1 MTLNVKRSRRVR
13 QIAVGL
19 GLALAV
25 STVGVSGSS
34 AAKVQAG
41 SKSGGDITVGV
52 FNQLLTTCFSPNASN
67 SALGIMKTVY
77 EGFFEKKLNGEIV
90 PYLAEAV
97 TPSADFKTWTIK
109 LRSGIKFHDG
119 SDLNAAAGVANV
131 QASAG
136 AYYLG
141 LVTTGRGN
149 PAHTLGSGI
158 PFSANFKSA
167 TALDTMTFKID
178 LWNGQVDWPA
188 TMYASGR
195 NFVRSL
201 SDLANA
207 TQCATKGVGTGPFK
221 FSSVSPTETK
231 VVKNT
236 SYWRKDSAGEQL
248 PYLNSITFKYVN
260 QATQRVNGLKSGTLD
275 AAQFTSAGEIKQILN
290 VKENKNLQLIESR
303 YDYYAMSMFN
313 HAIEPFNKLNARL
326 AVAYAYDS
334 AAYFK
339 QRNCFKGKCLGEIP
353 SSVVGKTNVGYNKA
367 GFITFDLAKA
377 KQYVAAYKAE
387 TGKDL
392 TFTLPADPS
401 AESQASAK
409 TFAQIMKKAGI
420 TVNISTE
427 DTATITANAFP
438 SPSTGKTN
446 PYQMYPTTLFEGTG
460 TEFTLPFVQSN
471 AFSAPGNLFLPGLTR
486 ASAAL
491 GGLFKNFGAIINPAR
506 LNDPALDAL
515 VWKAQFDTTST
526 RTANVKAVTKYLQ
539 EQAVV
544 LPAPTLGYSTGMS
557 KKLKGW
563 DKFTLASGGA
573 GVPMTNA
580 GINFVGVYLEK

>member
-34 AAKVQAG
+34 AAKVQVTKKA
-41 SKSGGDITVGV
+41 GGDITVGV
-52 FNQLLTTCFSPNASN
+52 FNQLLTTCFTPNASN

-77 EGFFEKKLNGEIV
+77 EGFFERRIDGQIV
-90 PYLAEAV
+90 PYLAESV
-97 TPSADFKTWTIK
+97 TPSADYKSWTIK
-109 LRSGIKFHDG
+109 IRPGVKFHDG
-119 SDLNAAAGVANV
+119 SDFNVAAAVANV
-131 QASAG
+131 QATAG
-136 AYYLG
+136 AFYIGAILQ
-141 LVTTGRGN
+141 GRDY
-149 PAHTLGSGI
+149 AHTLGSGV
-158 PFSANFKSA
+158 PFAANFRAA
-167 TALDTMTFKID
+167 TAINTTSFRID
-178 LWNGQVDWPA
+178 LWNSQVDWPA

-201 SDLANA
+201 SDLTNV
-207 TQCATKGVGTGPFK
+207 TQCSSKGVGTGPFK
-221 FSSVSPTETK
+221 FEKVSPTETK

-236 SYWRKDSAGEQL
+236 SYWRKDKAGEQL

-290 VKENKNLQLIESR
+290 VQENKNLQLIQSR

-334 AAYFK
+334 AAYYK
-339 QRNCFKGKCLGEIP
+339 ARNCFKNKCLGAIP
-353 SSVVGKTNVGYNKA
+353 TSIVGPSNVMFNKA
-367 GFITFDLAKA
+367 GFITYNLAKA
-377 KQYVAAYKAE
+377 KQYATAYKAE
-387 TGKDL
+387 TGKAL

-401 AESQASAK
+401 SESQAGAK

-420 TVNISTE
+420 TVNIATE
-427 DTATITANAFP
+427 DTATITAKAFP
-438 SPSTGKTN
+438 TPSSGQVN

-460 TEFTLPFVQSN
+460 AEFTLPFIQSN
-471 AFSAPGNLFLPGLTR
+471 SFNAPGNLFLGGLTR
-486 ASAAL
+486 SSAAL
-491 GGLFKNFGAIINPAR
+491 GFVFKNFGAVINPSR

-515 VWKAQFDTTST
+515 VWKAQFDTTNS
-526 RTANVKAVTKYLQ
+526 RRANLKAVTKYVQ

-544 LPAPTLGYSTGMS
+544 LPGPTLGYATGLS

-573 GVPMTNA
+573 GIPMTNA
-580 GINFVGVYLEK
+580 GINFTGVYLEK

>member
-1 MTLNVKRSRRVR
+1 M
-13 QIAVGL
+13 
-19 GLALAV
+19 
-25 STVGVSGSS
+25 
-34 AAKVQAG
+34 
-41 SKSGGDITVGV
+41 
-52 FNQLLTTCFSPNASN
+52 
-67 SALGIMKTVY
+67 
-77 EGFFEKKLNGEIV
+77 
-90 PYLAEAV
+90 
-97 TPSADFKTWTIK
+97 
-109 LRSGIKFHDG
+109 
-119 SDLNAAAGVANV
+119 
-131 QASAG
+131 
-136 AYYLG
+136 
-141 LVTTGRGN
+141 
-149 PAHTLGSGI
+149 
-158 PFSANFKSA
+158 
-167 TALDTMTFKID
+167 
-178 LWNGQVDWPA
+178 
-188 TMYASGR
+188 
-195 NFVRSL
+195 
-201 SDLANA
+201 
-207 TQCATKGVGTGPFK
+207 
-221 FSSVSPTETK
+221 
-231 VVKNT
+231 
-236 SYWRKDSAGEQL
+236 
-248 PYLNSITFKYVN
+248 
-260 QATQRVNGLKSGTLD
+260 KSGTLD

-334 AAYFK
+334 AGFFK

-367 GFITFDLAKA
+367 GFITFNLAKA

-401 AESQASAK
+401 SESQAGAK

-438 SPSTGKTN
+438 SPSSGKTN

-460 TEFTLPFVQSN
+460 TEFTLPFIQSN
-471 AFSAPGNLFLPGLTR
+471 GFNAPGNLFLGGLTK

-491 GGLFKNFGAIINPAR
+491 GFVFKNFGALINPAR

-526 RTANVKAVTKYLQ
+526 RVANVKAVTKYLQ

>member
-13 QIAVGL
+13 QIAIGL

-25 STVGVSGSS
+25 SSVGVSGSS
-34 AAKVQAG
+34 AAKVQAA
-41 SKSGGDITVGV
+41 KSGGDITVGV

-67 SALGIMKTVY
+67 SALGIMKTAY

-119 SDLNAAAGVANV
+119 TPLDAAAGVANV
-131 QASAG
+131 QATAG

-149 PAHTLGSGI
+149 PAHTLGSGV
-158 PFSANFKSA
+158 PFAANFKSA
-167 TALDTMTFKID
+167 SAIDAMTFKID

-195 NFVRSL
+195 NFVRAL
-201 SDLANA
+201 SDLTNP
-207 TQCATKGVGTGPFK
+207 TQCATKGQGTGPFK

-367 GFITFDLAKA
+367 GFITFNLAKA

-401 AESQASAK
+401 SESQAGAK

-438 SPSTGKTN
+438 TPSSGKVN

-471 AFSAPGNLFLPGLTR
+471 AFNAPGNLFLAGLTR

-491 GGLFKNFGAIINPAR
+491 GGLFRNFGALINPSR

-526 RTANVKAVTKYLQ
+526 RVANVKAVTKYLQ

-557 KKLKGW
+557 KKLKGY
-563 DKFTLASGGA
+563 DRFTLASGGA

-580 GINFVGVYLEK
+580 GINWVGVYLEK

>member
-13 QIAVGL
+13 QIAIGL

-41 SKSGGDITVGV
+41 TKSGGDITVGV

-77 EGFFEKKLNGEIV
+77 EGFFEKKSNGEIV

-97 TPSADFKTWTIK
+97 SPSADYKTWTIK

-119 SDLNAAAGVANV
+119 SDLNAAAAVANV

-149 PAHTLGSGI
+149 PAHTLGSGV

-167 TALDTMTFKID
+167 SAVDAMTFKID

-201 SDLANA
+201 TDLASA

-303 YDYYAMSMFN
+303 YDYY
-313 HAIEPFNKLNARL
+313 NKLNARL
-326 AVAYAYDS
+326 AVAYAYDV
-334 AAYFK
+334 AAYYK
-339 QRNCFKGKCLGEIP
+339 ARNCFKGKCLGEIP
-353 SSVVGKTNVGYNKA
+353 SSVVGKTNIGYNKA
-367 GFITFDLAKA
+367 GFITFNLAKA
-377 KQYVAAYKAE
+377 KEYVAKYKAE

-401 AESQASAK
+401 AESQAGAK
-409 TFAQIMKKAGI
+409 TFAQLMKKAGI

-438 SPSTGKTN
+438 SPSSGKTN
-446 PYQMYPTTLFEGTG
+446 PYQIYPTTLFEGTG

-471 AFSAPGNLFLPGLTR
+471 AFNAPGNLFVAGLSR

-491 GGLFKNFGAIINPAR
+491 GGLFRNFGALINPAR

-526 RTANVKAVTKYLQ
+526 RTANIKAVTKYLQ
-539 EQAVV
+539 DNATV
-544 LPAPTLGYSTGMS
+544 LPAPTLGYSTGLS
-557 KKLKGW
+557 KKLKGY
-563 DKFTLASGGA
+563 DRFTLASGGA

-580 GINFVGVYLEK
+580 GINWVGVYLEK

>member
-1 MTLNVKRSRRVR
+1 MTLNVNRSRRVR
-13 QIAVGL
+13 QIAIGL

-52 FNQLLTTCFSPNASN
+52 FNQLLTTCYSPNASN

-77 EGFFEKKLNGEIV
+77 EGFFEKKLDGEIV

-97 TPSADFKTWTIK
+97 SPSADFKTWTIK
-109 LRSGIKFHDG
+109 LRSGVKFHDG
-119 SDLNAAAGVANV
+119 SDLNAASGAANV

-149 PAHTLGSGI
+149 PAHTLGSGV

-167 TALDTMTFKID
+167 SAVDAMTFKID

-201 SDLANA
+201 TDLASA

-326 AVAYAYDS
+326 AVAYAYDV
-334 AAYFK
+334 AAYYK
-339 QRNCFKGKCLGEIP
+339 ARNCFKGKCLGEIP
-353 SSVVGKTNVGYNKA
+353 SSVVGKTNIGYNKA
-367 GFITFDLAKA
+367 GFITFNLAKA
-377 KQYVAAYKAE
+377 KEYVAKYKAE

-401 AESQASAK
+401 SESQAGAK
-409 TFAQIMKKAGI
+409 TFAQLMKKAGI

-438 SPSTGKTN
+438 SPSSGKTN

-471 AFSAPGNLFLPGLTR
+471 AFNAPGNLFVAGLSR

-491 GGLFKNFGAIINPAR
+491 GGLFRNFGALINPGR

-539 EQAVV
+539 ENATV
-544 LPAPTLGYSTGMS
+544 LPAPTLGYSTGLS
-557 KKLKGW
+557 KKLKGY

-580 GINFVGVYLEK
+580 GINWVGVYLEK

>member
-13 QIAVGL
+13 QIAIGL

-41 SKSGGDITVGV
+41 KKGGGDITVGV

-77 EGFFEKKLNGEIV
+77 EGFFEKKSNGEIV

-119 SDLNAAAGVANV
+119 TDLNAAVGVANV
-131 QASAG
+131 QATAG
-136 AYYLG
+136 AYYVG
-141 LVTTGRGN
+141 VVSTGRGN
-149 PAHTLGSGI
+149 PVHTLGSGV
-158 PFSANFKSA
+158 PFAANFKAA
-167 TALDTMTFKID
+167 TAIDSMTFKID

-195 NFVRSL
+195 NFVRAI
-201 SDLANA
+201 SDLTNA
-207 TQCATKGVGTGPFK
+207 TQCATKGQGTGPFK
-221 FSSVSPTETK
+221 FVSVSPTETK
-231 VVKNT
+231 VTKNT

-303 YDYYAMSMFN
+303 YDYYAMSMLN

-334 AAYFK
+334 AAYYK
-339 QRNCFKGKCLGEIP
+339 ARNCFKGKCLGEIP
-353 SSVVGKTNVGYNKA
+353 SSVVGKTNIGYNKA
-367 GFITFDLAKA
+367 GFITYNLAKA
-377 KQYVAAYKAE
+377 KEYVAKYKAE

-401 AESQASAK
+401 AESQGGAK

-438 SPSTGKTN
+438 SVSSGKTN

-471 AFSAPGNLFLPGLTR
+471 AFNAPGNLYVAGLTR
-486 ASAAL
+486 ASAQL
-491 GGLFKNFGAIINPAR
+491 GGLFRAFGALINPSR

-526 RTANVKAVTKYLQ
+526 RTANIKAVTKYLQ
-539 EQAVV
+539 ENATV
-544 LPAPTLGYSTGMS
+544 LPAPTLGYSTGLS
-557 KKLKGW
+557 KKLKGY
-563 DKFTLASGGA
+563 DRFTLASGGA

-580 GINFVGVYLEK
+580 GINWVGVYLEK

>member
-41 SKSGGDITVGV
+41 TKSGGDITVGV

-77 EGFFEKKLNGEIV
+77 ESFFEKKSNGEIV

-119 SDLNAAAGVANV
+119 TDLNAAAAVANV
-131 QASAG
+131 QATAG
-136 AYYLG
+136 AYFVG
-141 LVTTGRGN
+141 LASTGRGN
-149 PAHTLGSGI
+149 PTHTLGSGVA
-158 PFSANFKSA
+158 FSANFKAA
-167 TALDTMTFKID
+167 TAVDSMTFKID

-195 NFVRSL
+195 NFVRAL
-201 SDLANA
+201 SDLTNP
-207 TQCATKGVGTGPFK
+207 TQCATKGVGTGPFM

-303 YDYYAMSMFN
+303 YDYYAMSVFN
-313 HAIEPFNKLNARL
+313 HAIEPFNNLNARL
-326 AVAYAYDS
+326 AVAYANDS

-339 QRNCFKGKCLGEIP
+339 ARNCFKGKCLGEIP
-353 SSVVGKTNVGYNKA
+353 TSVVGKTNIGYNKA
-367 GFITFDLAKA
+367 GFITFNLAKA
-377 KQYVAAYKAE
+377 KEHVAKYKAE

-401 AESQASAK
+401 AESQAGAK

-438 SPSTGKTN
+438 APTSGKSN

-471 AFSAPGNLFLPGLTR
+471 AFNAPGNLFLRGLTA
-486 ASAAL
+486 ASAQL
-491 GGLFKNFGAIINPAR
+491 GGLFKNFGAVINPGR

-515 VWKAQFDTTST
+515 VWKAQFDITST
-526 RTANVKAVTKYLQ
+526 RTANVKEVTKYLQ
-539 EQAVV
+539 EKAVV
-544 LPAPTLGYSTGMS
+544 LPVPTLGYSTGLS

-580 GINFVGVYLEK
+580 GINWIGVYLEK

>member
-1 MTLNVKRSRRVR
+1 M
-13 QIAVGL
+13 
-19 GLALAV
+19 
-25 STVGVSGSS
+25 
-34 AAKVQAG
+34 
-41 SKSGGDITVGV
+41 
-52 FNQLLTTCFSPNASN
+52 
-67 SALGIMKTVY
+67 
-77 EGFFEKKLNGEIV
+77 
-90 PYLAEAV
+90 
-97 TPSADFKTWTIK
+97 
-109 LRSGIKFHDG
+109 
-119 SDLNAAAGVANV
+119 
-131 QASAG
+131 
-136 AYYLG
+136 
-141 LVTTGRGN
+141 
-149 PAHTLGSGI
+149 
-158 PFSANFKSA
+158 
-167 TALDTMTFKID
+167 LDTLTFKID

-221 FSSVSPTETK
+221 FESVSPTETK
-231 VVKNT
+231 VVKNA

-290 VKENKNLQLIESR
+290 VKENKDLQLIESR

-313 HAIEPFNKLNARL
+313 HAIEPFNKLSARL

-334 AAYFK
+334 AAYYK
-339 QRNCFKGKCLGEIP
+339 ARNCFKNKCLGEIP
-353 SSVVGKTNVGYNKA
+353 TSVVGKTNIGYNKA
-367 GFITFDLAKA
+367 GFITFNLAKA
-377 KQYVAAYKAE
+377 KEYVAAYKAE

-401 AESQASAK
+401 AESQAGAK

-438 SPSTGKTN
+438 SPSTGKSN

-471 AFSAPGNLFLPGLTR
+471 AFNAPGNLFLAGLTQK
-486 ASAAL
+486 SAAL

-515 VWKAQFDTTST
+515 VWKAQFDITST
-526 RTANVKAVTKYLQ
+526 RTANVKAVSKYLQ
-539 EQAVV
+539 ENAVV
-544 LPAPTLGYSTGMS
+544 LPAPTLGYSTGLS

-580 GINFVGVYLEK
+580 GINWIGVYLEK

>member
-13 QIAVGL
+13 QIAIGL

-41 SKSGGDITVGV
+41 TKSGGDITVGV

-77 EGFFEKKLNGEIV
+77 EGFFEKKQNGEIV

-97 TPSADFKTWTIK
+97 SPSADYKTWTIK

-119 SDLNAAAGVANV
+119 TDLNAAAAVANV

-141 LVTTGRGN
+141 LVTTGKGN
-149 PAHTLGSGI
+149 PTHTLGSGV

-167 TALDTMTFKID
+167 SAIDALTFKID

-195 NFVRSL
+195 NFVRAL
-201 SDLANA
+201 SDLANP

-236 SYWRKDSAGEQL
+236 TYWRKDSAGEQL

-260 QATQRVNGLKSGTLD
+260 QPTQRVNGLKSGTLD

-290 VKENKNLQLIESR
+290 VKDNKNLQLIESR
-303 YDYYAMSMFN
+303 YDYYAMGMFN

-326 AVAYAYDS
+326 AVAYAWDV
-334 AAYFK
+334 AAYHK
-339 QRNCFKGKCLGEIP
+339 QRNCFKGKCLGDIP
-353 SSVVGKTNVGYNKA
+353 TSVVGKTNIGYNKA
-367 GFITFDLAKA
+367 GFISFNLAKA
-377 KQYVAAYKAE
+377 KEYVAKYKAE

-401 AESQASAK
+401 AESQAGAK
-409 TFAQIMKKAGI
+409 TFAQLMKKAGI

-438 SPSTGKTN
+438 SPSSGKTN
-446 PYQMYPTTLFEGTG
+446 SYQFYPTTLFEGTG
-460 TEFTLPFVQSN
+460 SEFTLPFVQSN
-471 AFSAPGNLFLPGLTR
+471 AFNAPGNLFVAGLSSK
-486 ASAAL
+486 SAAL
-491 GGLFKNFGAIINPAR
+491 GGLFRNFGALVNPAR

-526 RTANVKAVTKYLQ
+526 RTANLKAVSKYLQ
-539 EQAVV
+539 ENADV
-544 LPAPTLGYSTGMS
+544 LPFPTLGYSTGLS

-580 GINFVGVYLEK
+580 GINWVGVYLEK

>member
-77 EGFFEKKLNGEIV
+77 EGFFEKRLDGEIV

-97 TPSADFKTWTIK
+97 APSADYKTWTIK

-119 SDLNAAAGVANV
+119 SDLNAAVGVANV

-136 AYYLG
+136 AFYIG
-141 LVTTGRGN
+141 AITTGKGN
-149 PAHTLGSGI
+149 FPHTLGSGV

-167 TALDTMTFKID
+167 TAIDALTFKID
-178 LWNGQVDWPA
+178 LWNAQIDWPA

-201 SDLANA
+201 SDLTNA
-207 TQCATKGVGTGPFK
+207 TQCATKGQGTGPFK

-231 VVKNT
+231 VVKNA
-236 SYWRKDSAGEQL
+236 SYWRKDKDGVQL
-248 PYLNSITFKYVN
+248 PYLDSITFKYVN
-260 QATQRVNGLKSGTLD
+260 QPTQRVNGLKSGTLD

-290 VKENKNLQLIESR
+290 VQDNKNLQLIQSR

-326 AVAYAYDS
+326 AVAYAFDT
-334 AAYFK
+334 AAFYK
-339 QRNCFKGKCLGEIP
+339 QRNCFKNKCLGDIP
-353 SSVVGKTNVGYNKA
+353 TSIVGKTNVGYNKA
-367 GFITFDLAKA
+367 GFITFNLAKA

-401 AESQASAK
+401 SESQAGAK
-409 TFAQIMKKAGI
+409 TFAQLMKKAGI

-438 SPSTGKTN
+438 SPSSGKTN

-471 AFSAPGNLFLPGLTR
+471 GFNAPGNLFVAGLTR

-491 GGLFKNFGAIINPAR
+491 GGLFKNFGALINPAR
-506 LNDPALDAL
+506 LNDPTLDKL
-515 VWKAQFDTTST
+515 VWAAQFDTTST
-526 RTANVKAVTKYLQ
+526 RTANVKAVSKYLQ
-539 EQAVV
+539 ENADV
-544 LPAPTLGYSTGMS
+544 LPFPTLGYATGLS
-557 KKLKGW
+557 KNLKGW
-563 DKFTLASGGA
+563 DKFILASGGA
-573 GVPMTNA
+573 GIPMTNA
-580 GINFVGVYLEK
+580 GLNWTGVYIEK

>member
-1 MTLNVKRSRRVR
+1 
-13 QIAVGL
+13 
-19 GLALAV
+19 
-25 STVGVSGSS
+25 
-34 AAKVQAG
+34 
-41 SKSGGDITVGV
+41 
-52 FNQLLTTCFSPNASN
+52 
-67 SALGIMKTVY
+67 
-77 EGFFEKKLNGEIV
+77 
-90 PYLAEAV
+90 
-97 TPSADFKTWTIK
+97 

-119 SDLNAAAGVANV
+119 SDLNAAAAVANV

-149 PAHTLGSGI
+149 PAHTLGSGV

-167 TALDTMTFKID
+167 SAVDAMTFKID

-201 SDLANA
+201 TDLASA

-326 AVAYAYDS
+326 AVAYAYDV
-334 AAYFK
+334 AAYYK
-339 QRNCFKGKCLGEIP
+339 ARNCFKGKCLGEIP
-353 SSVVGKTNVGYNKA
+353 SSVVGKTNIGYNKA
-367 GFITFDLAKA
+367 GFITFNLAKA
-377 KQYVAAYKAE
+377 KEYVAKYKAE

-401 AESQASAK
+401 SESQAGAK
-409 TFAQIMKKAGI
+409 TFAQLMKKAGI

-438 SPSTGKTN
+438 SPSSGKTN

-471 AFSAPGNLFLPGLTR
+471 AFNAPGNLFVAGLSR

-491 GGLFKNFGAIINPAR
+491 GGLFRNFGALINPGR

-539 EQAVV
+539 ENATV
-544 LPAPTLGYSTGMS
+544 LPAPTLGYSTGLS
-557 KKLKGW
+557 KKLKGY

-580 GINFVGVYLEK
+580 GINWVGVYLEK

>member
-13 QIAVGL
+13 QIAIGL

-41 SKSGGDITVGV
+41 TKSGGDITVGV

-77 EGFFEKKLNGEIV
+77 EGFFEKKSNGEIV

-97 TPSADFKTWTIK
+97 SPSADYKTWTIK

-119 SDLNAAAGVANV
+119 SDLNAAAAVANV

-149 PAHTLGSGI
+149 PAHTLGSGV

-167 TALDTMTFKID
+167 SAVDAMTFKID

-201 SDLANA
+201 TDLASA

-326 AVAYAYDS
+326 AVAYAYDV
-334 AAYFK
+334 AAYYK
-339 QRNCFKGKCLGEIP
+339 ARNCFKGKCLGEIP
-353 SSVVGKTNVGYNKA
+353 SSVVGKTNIGYNKA
-367 GFITFDLAKA
+367 GFITFNLAKA
-377 KQYVAAYKAE
+377 KEYVAKYKAE

-401 AESQASAK
+401 SESQAGAK
-409 TFAQIMKKAGI
+409 TFAQLMKKAGI

-438 SPSTGKTN
+438 SPSSGKTN

-460 TEFTLPFVQSN
+460 TEFTLPFIQSN
-471 AFSAPGNLFLPGLTR
+471 GFNAPGNLFLAGLTK

-491 GGLFKNFGAIINPAR
+491 GFVFKNFGALINPAR

-539 EQAVV
+539 ENATV
-544 LPAPTLGYSTGMS
+544 LPAPTLGYSTGLS

-580 GINFVGVYLEK
+580 GINWVGVYLEK